1 MKIFNSQSSLKEELK
16 TIEKGKIS
24 MYVCGMT
31 IYDFCHI
38 GHART
43 FFSFDVMVN
52 FFRFIGF
59 EVNYV
64 RNITDVDDKIIQKA
78 KEEQVPFNLVT
89 DKFIKAMNDDFKALG
104 IQPPNLEPKVSEH
117 IEDILKMIE
126 NLESNDFAYSNE
138 DSDVYFDIERFP
150 DYGKLSNRVQEDLDS
165 GSRVEIDKN
174 KKNPNDFVLW
184 KKTNEE
190 PSWNSKW
197 GPGRP
202 GWHIE

>member
-78 KEEQVPFNLVT
+78 KEDGIAFEHYV
-89 DKFIKAMNDDFKALG
+89 IKT
-104 IQPPNLEPKVSEH
+104 
-117 IEDILKMIE
+117 LKKSVNI
-126 NLESNDFAYSNE
+126 N
-138 DSDVYFDIERFP
+138 
-150 DYGKLSNRVQEDLDS
+150 
-165 GSRVEIDKN
+165 
-174 KKNPNDFVLW
+174 
-184 KKTNEE
+184 
-190 PSWNSKW
+190 
-197 GPGRP
+197 
-202 GWHIE
+202 H